1 VAANLRGGATV
12 WKGGPSARQ
21 RVELTVDL
29 NNLFNA
35 QYREAYSQQ
44 QLYAPGR
51 GAILAARVRY

>member
-1 VAANLRGGATV
+1 MANVRAGATV
-12 WKGGPSARQ
+12 WKGGAAGRQ
-21 RVELTVDL
+21 RVELTLDL

-51 GAILAARVRY
+51 GAVAGVRVRY